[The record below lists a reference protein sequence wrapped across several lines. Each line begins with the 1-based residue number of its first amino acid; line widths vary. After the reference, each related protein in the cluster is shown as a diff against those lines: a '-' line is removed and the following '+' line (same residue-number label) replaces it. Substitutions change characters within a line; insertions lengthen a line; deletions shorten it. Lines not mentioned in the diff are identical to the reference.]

1 MLEEI
6 HIRGLGTISDA
17 ALEFGPGLT
26 VVTGETGAGKTMIVS
41 GLNLLFGGRADH
53 SRLRP
58 GVAEASVEGRI
69 RIAETELGAAVTEMI
84 TAAGGDLDGD
94 GSVVVR
100 RTVAATGRSRA
111 AAGGAAVPAAL
122 LARLAES
129 LVVVHGQT
137 DQLRLTRGTEQRA
150 TLDGYARLDLSDC
163 RSTFESWRGAVDE
176 LSDRQRRRRE
186 LTRES
191 ELLAHGIAEIEAVA
205 PQPGEDDELSV
216 AAARLEHADALRVAA
231 RNAHIALVGDPEDP
245 TGDALDAQTLFG
257 RARYGLQQAA
267 GTDASLDELA
277 ARLSGLEASVTD
289 LGHELAAYEAQLD
302 ADPARLSVIQDRR
315 SELGR
320 LVRKYGVDVT
330 AVLEWAADA
339 RRRLEETDTSDE
351 AIAELQRRC
360 DELKDAYRG
369 HALTL
374 SHGRSGA
381 AEELSRRITA
391 ELAGLAMPAA
401 RVMVQVEQR
410 TASDSGL
417 TIEVGGRP
425 VGAGA
430 DGIDEVE
437 LLLQPHP
444 DAPPLAVQRGASGGE
459 LSRVMLAVEVVLA
472 GTDPVPTMIFDEID
486 AGVGGR
492 AGVEVGR
499 RLAALSH
506 SHQVIVV
513 THLAQVAAFADRHVV
528 VDKTDAAGSDSG
540 VTRTDIREVAGPER
554 IAELARMLAG
564 DDSEAALQHAAEL
577 LAGASAPDATGR
589 RGSGNGKATDVP
601 AAGAKTSRRK
611 SAAGA
616 KAGTAANDSTQ
627 SPLRN
632 T

>member
-1 MLEEI
+1 VLEEI

-58 GVAEASVEGRI
+58 GVSEASVEGRI
-69 RIAETELGAAVTEMI
+69 RLDHSEVGHVVTEMI
-84 TAAGGDLDGD
+84 MAAGGDLDGD

-129 LVVVHGQT
+129 LVVVHGQS

-150 TLDGYARLDLSDC
+150 TLDGYARLDLADC
-163 RSTFESWRGAVDE
+163 RSTFEGWRSAVEE
-176 LSDRQRRRRE
+176 LADRQRRRRE
-186 LTRES
+186 LARES

-205 PQPGEDDELSV
+205 PQPGEDHELSV

-231 RNAHIALVGDPEDP
+231 QAAHTALVGDPEDP
-245 TGDALDAQTLFG
+245 AGDALDAQTLFG
-257 RARYGLQQAA
+257 RARYALQQAA

-277 ARLSGLEASVTD
+277 TRLSGVEASVTD
-289 LGHELAAYEAQLD
+289 LGHELAAYESQLD
-302 ADPARLSVIQDRR
+302 ADPARLSAIQERR

-320 LVRKYGVDVT
+320 LVRKYGVDV
-330 AVLEWAADA
+330 AGVLEWADDA
-339 RRRLEETDTSDE
+339 RRRLAETDTSDE

-360 DELKDAYRG
+360 DELRDAYRVS
-369 HALTL
+369 AVSL
-374 SHGRSGA
+374 SGGRCGA
-381 AEELSRRITA
+381 ADELSARITA

-401 RVMVQVEQR
+401 RVMVRVEYR
-410 TASDSGL
+410 IASESGL
-417 TIEVGGRP
+417 SIDVDGRR
-425 VGAGA
+425 VGAAA

-444 DAPPLAVQRGASGGE
+444 DAPPLPVQRGASGGE

-499 RLAALSH
+499 RLATLSR

-528 VDKTDAAGSDSG
+528 VDKTAAAVSDSG
-540 VTRTDIREVAGPER
+540 VTRTDIRAVEGPER
-554 IAELARMLAG
+554 VAELARMLAG
-564 DDSEAALQHAAEL
+564 DDSDAALQHAAEL
-577 LAGASAPDATGR
+577 LAGASNGNAPPAPRGHSAAKDASAKTTSR
-589 RGSGNGKATDVP
+589 K
-601 AAGAKTSRRK
+601 AAGAGARSRPARK
-611 SAAGA
+611 
-616 KAGTAANDSTQ
+616 
-627 SPLRN
+627 
-632 T
+632 